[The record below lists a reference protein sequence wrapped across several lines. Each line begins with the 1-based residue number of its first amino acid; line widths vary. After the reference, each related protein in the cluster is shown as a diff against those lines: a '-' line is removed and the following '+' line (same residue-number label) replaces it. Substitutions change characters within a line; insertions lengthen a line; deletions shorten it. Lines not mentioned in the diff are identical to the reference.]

1 MNLPHATSFFL
12 PHWWVEVFDRATV
25 LNAAGG
31 DPDAYV
37 STVKFLP
44 YLKPLQLKL
53 CSQIISIMQH
63 QLLDGARDNIIISL
77 PRVYNELQLLTRR
90 QRTQAQLLLHELRSF
105 RILQERKSGKESC
118 EAESGKD
125 SCEHSEQAEGKV
137 QAWSLFADEAWHS
150 SDDGVSVELQLATW
164 GRELLL
170 GYCEPYA
177 DFVRRAQ
184 RGLQLRALCDSAPL
198 HLWKSVWLDV
208 QGAEQL
214 LYLRLEAAAQQQG
227 NWLNLEHTLCQ
238 SLTDCSAGLQCSEVE
253 LLRLLTALGKKLTEH
268 GCLLPHPVSQAVF
281 LDAKQRQQ
289 PQLLWTLARFPTVQ
303 QNCKAWLQA
312 VCVDLCTRR
321 LAQTLEQLLALL
333 VPDRRQRHQK
343 LLNSFTALLSRL
355 DAQEDVAV
363 LTMFTAGCP
372 LLDIALFFEWSLRR
386 MLSVLP
392 LPSALVPSVVGNALD
407 ADNAVP
413 LHTRFANFRNWIKE
427 NPHFVQELSS
437 APQACLV
444 SSAAADVPYA
454 EVVSPQSS
462 QPSATKVAPTR
473 EALALLRSQESLPLS
488 RSMPE
493 ATEGEHLRK
502 IAALELRKIV
512 SRSRADYNQLERS
525 YFASLSPEAR
535 QSILEVKKHMQAGI
549 FENHLRP
556 RLISFMIAN
565 PLSWQRTEAVKEL
578 RVFD

>member
-31 DPDAYV
+31 NPDAYV

-63 QLLDGARDNIIISL
+63 QLLQGTQDNLSISL
-77 PRVYNELQLLTRR
+77 PRLYNELQLLTRR
-90 QRTQAQLLLHELRSF
+90 QRTQAQLLLHELRAF
-105 RILQERKSGKESC
+105 RILQERETGK
-118 EAESGKD
+118 A
-125 SCEHSEQAEGKV
+125 
-137 QAWSLFADEAWHS
+137 QAWPLFTDEAWHS
-150 SDDGVSVELQLATW
+150 SDAGVSVALQLADW

-177 DFVRRAQ
+177 DFVRKAQ
-184 RGLQLRALCDSAPL
+184 HGLQLRSLFDKAPL

-227 NWLNLEHTLCQ
+227 NWLNLEHTVCQ
-238 SLTDCSAGLQCSEVE
+238 SLNACRAGLQCSELE

-268 GCLLPHPVSQAVF
+268 GCLLPRPLPRTVF
-281 LDAKQRQQ
+281 LDAQQ
-289 PQLLWTLARFPTVQ
+289 QQETQLLWTLARFPTVQ
-303 QNCKAWLQA
+303 QNCQAWQQA
-312 VCVDLCTRR
+312 VCAELCTRQ
-321 LAQTLEQLLALL
+321 LPQTLEQLLTLL

-363 LTMFTAGCP
+363 LTMLTAGCP
-372 LLDIALFFEWSLRR
+372 LLDVALFFEWSLRR
-386 MLSVLP
+386 MLPALP
-392 LPSALVPSVVGNALD
+392 LPNALVPNAVSNALD
-407 ADNAVP
+407 ADGSVP
-413 LHTRFANFRNWIKE
+413 LHTRFANFRRWVKE
-427 NPHFVQELSS
+427 NPHFVQELRST
-437 APQACLV
+437 PEACLV
-444 SSAAADVPYA
+444 SSANADVPRA
-454 EVVSPQSS
+454 EAAAPPPSTQATSPQTS
-462 QPSATKVAPTR
+462 T
-473 EALALLRSQESLPLS
+473 
-488 RSMPE
+488 PE
-493 ATEGEHLRK
+493 ATGGEHLRK
-502 IAALELRKIV
+502 IAALELRKIA
-512 SRSRADYNQLERS
+512 SRSRAEYNQLERN

-565 PLSWQRTEAVKEL
+565 PSSWQRTEAVKEL

>member
-12 PHWWVEVFDRATV
+12 PHWWVEVFERATV
-25 LNAAGG
+25 LSGG

-53 CSQIISIMQH
+53 GSQIISIMQH
-63 QLLDGARDNIIISL
+63 QLLRGTQDNIVISL

-105 RILQERKSGKESC
+105 RILQVREVGK
-118 EAESGKD
+118 A
-125 SCEHSEQAEGKV
+125 
-137 QAWSLFADEAWHS
+137 QAWPLFADETWHS
-150 SDDGVSVELQLATW
+150 SDEGVSVELQLAAW

-177 DFVRRAQ
+177 DFVRKTQ
-184 RGLQLRALCDSAPL
+184 QSLQLRALCDRAPL

-208 QGAEQL
+208 QGTEQL

-238 SLTDCSAGLQCSEVE
+238 SLHACRAGLQCSEPE
-253 LLRLLTALGKKLTEH
+253 LMRLLTALGKKLTEH
-268 GCLLPHPVSQAVF
+268 GCLLSRPLSQAIF
-281 LDAKQRQQ
+281 LDAKQQQ
-289 PQLLWTLARFPTVQ
+289 EAQLLWTLTRFPTVQ
-303 QNCKAWLQA
+303 QNCQAWQQA
-312 VCVDLCTRR
+312 VCADLCTRQ
-321 LAQTLEQLLALL
+321 LPQTLAALLVLL

-355 DAQEDVAV
+355 DAQKDVAV

-386 MLSVLP
+386 MLPSLP
-392 LPSALVPSVVGNALD
+392 LPSALVPSAVSNMLEAE
-407 ADNAVP
+407 NSVP
-413 LHTRFANFRNWIKE
+413 LHTRFANFRRWVRDT
-427 NPHFVQELSS
+427 PPFVQELRST
-437 APQACLV
+437 PQACLV
-444 SSAAADVPYA
+444 SSASAALRTQDS
-454 EVVSPQSS
+454 SP
-462 QPSATKVAPTR
+462 
-473 EALALLRSQESLPLS
+473 S
-488 RSMPE
+488 RSGSEGTLPRSVTLE
-493 ATEGEHLRK
+493 CKERARKRALPTAASLSSSEPTEGEHLRK

-512 SRSRADYNQLERS
+512 ARSRAEYNQLERN
-525 YFASLSPEAR
+525 YFASLSPEAQ

-565 PLSWQRTEAVKEL
+565 PSSWQRTEVVKEL
-578 RVFD
+578 GVFD

>member
-25 LNAAGG
+25 VHAAGG

-63 QLLDGARDNIIISL
+63 QLLDGVRDNIIISL

-105 RILQERKSGKESC
+105 RLLHVRE
-118 EAESGKD
+118 
-125 SCEHSEQAEGKV
+125 EGKV
-137 QAWSLFADEAWHS
+137 QAWSLFTDETWCS
-150 SDDGVSVELQLATW
+150 SAAGVSVELQLAAW

-184 RGLQLRALCDSAPL
+184 QGLPLRSLCASAPL
-198 HLWKSVWLDV
+198 HLWKSVWLDL

-238 SLTDCSAGLQCSEVE
+238 SLADCSAGLQCSEVE

-268 GCLLPHPVSQAVF
+268 GCLLPHPVPRAVF
-281 LDAKQRQQ
+281 LDAEQRQQ
-289 PQLLWTLARFPTVQ
+289 AQLLWTLARFPTVQ
-303 QNCKAWLQA
+303 QNCQQWRQA
-312 VCVDLCTRR
+312 VCADLCTRQ
-321 LAQTLEQLLALL
+321 LAQTWEQLLALL

-343 LLNSFTALLSRL
+343 LLNSFMALLSRL
-355 DAQEDVAV
+355 DVQEDVAV

-386 MLSVLP
+386 TLSVLS
-392 LPSALVPSVVGNALD
+392 LPSALVPSVVGNMLD

-413 LHTRFANFRNWIKE
+413 LHTRFANFRHWIKE
-427 NPHFVQELSS
+427 NPHFVQELRST
-437 APQACLV
+437 PQACLV
-444 SSAAADVPYA
+444 SSATAGVPCA
-454 EVVSPQSS
+454 EVGSPQSS
-462 QPSATKVAPTR
+462 PPSATEVAPT
-473 EALALLRSQESLPLS
+473 
-488 RSMPE
+488 PE
-493 ATEGEHLRK
+493 ARPEAIGGKHLRK

-512 SRSRADYNQLERS
+512 SRSRSEYNRLERS
-525 YFASLSPEAR
+525 YFASLSPETR

-556 RLISFMIAN
+556 RLISFMIAD
-565 PLSWQRTEAVKEL
+565 PSSWQRTEAVKEL